1 MLARYLPPNTDTPR
15 ESSISSEQ
23 DLDRL
28 LAEAADLRTE
38 RGIPTLELIA
48 PNGATLVIAQ
58 AGNGVVIMWIDALG
72 ESMHSVGSTDT
83 QGTVVFDYYGSYT
96 EVPAEFVVPPE
107 LGKAA
112 ALEVAAKGQ
121 PFVPG
126 LTMAPD

>member
-1 MLARYLPPNTDTPR
+1 
-15 ESSISSEQ
+15 
-23 DLDRL
+23 
-28 LAEAADLRTE
+28 
-38 RGIPTLELIA
+38 
-48 PNGATLVIAQ
+48 
-58 AGNGVVIMWIDALG
+58 MWIDALG